1 MRLHPIRRPR
11 DIPVLL
17 GLTEPRRSFTPVL
30 GGIVLAV
37 IFQLS
42 APDTEADRLISV
54 LLQAWVVL
62 MAMRAAGTKARLR
75 NAGAGTVAVLVVAAL
90 VAELIGDAGPAVAR
104 LISLALIL
112 VTPLAVIGGV
122 VRELDEDKR
131 VTVQTVVCGLCLY
144 LLLGM
149 AFSFLFAAI
158 EDIGGNPFFANV
170 PPGGVVQPTG
180 SPNDFLY
187 YSLATLTTTGYGDF
201 SAATELGRAM
211 SVVEALIGQIY
222 LVTVLA
228 VIVSN
233 VRRRRPLDGT

>member
-1 MRLHPIRRPR
+1 MLR
-11 DIPVLL
+11 
-17 GLTEPRRSFTPVL
+17 LTEPRKSFGPVL
-30 GGIVLAV
+30 GAIIVAV

-42 APDTEADRLISV
+42 TPDTEFDRLITV
-54 LLQAWVVL
+54 VLQAWVVVL
-62 MAMRAAGTKARLR
+62 ALRAAGAKARVR
-75 NAGAGTVAVLVVAAL
+75 NIGTGTAVAL
-90 VAELIGDAGPAVAR
+90 VAFAVVSELIGNTGPAVAR
-104 LISLALIL
+104 SISLALIL
-112 VTPLAVIGGV
+112 VTPLAVVGGV
-122 VRELDEDKR
+122 VRELDEDRR
-131 VTVQTVVCGLCLY
+131 VTVQTVLCGLCLY

-149 AFSFLFAAI
+149 AFSLLFAAI
-158 EDIGGNPFFANV
+158 EDVGGVAFFASV

-201 SAATELGRAM
+201 TAATELGRAM
-211 SVVEALIGQIY
+211 SVVEALIGQMY